1 MTDKFVRPNLPY
13 CLGHHDNWPCSQF
26 KSCLKYYRQH
36 VHECLEVFS
45 WLNDSLW
52 LQTEYCASFLSSD
65 GTAPLV
71 FPLLG
76 PLKPEKKK
84 KRNLLFFQ
92 NDVSSE
98 RPEDGSY
105 LIKALRQEILK
116 LQPADKNE
124 FLVTYEVREIS

>member
-1 MTDKFVRPNLPY
+1 MSVWKCF
-13 CLGHHDNWPCSQF
+13 LGLTILFDYKRSIAQ
-26 KSCLKYYRQH
+26 
-36 VHECLEVFS
+36 V
-45 WLNDSLW
+45 
-52 LQTEYCASFLSSD
+52 SFLQMGRSLGFPSSRAFET
-65 GTAPLV
+65 G
-71 FPLLG
+71 
-76 PLKPEKKK
+76 KKE

>member
-65 GTAPLV
+65 GTAPSSRA
-71 FPLLG
+71 FETG
-76 PLKPEKKK
+76 KKE
-84 KRNLLFFQ
+84 KRNLFFFQ

-124 FLVTYEVREIS
+124 FLVTYEVLEIS